1 MNLAIIISGL
11 IKGLKNLKPLL
22 KYKRIAYKAFLGV
35 LMGVLVACSVI
46 LYNKNKVLS
55 ERIEIANN
63 NIEAYQGML
72 NGSEQANNVLKL
84 DMSQLRNT
92 NDKLLSQIDSVRKE
106 LKIKPKVINTVATQ
120 TQTIYVSANKWV
132 RGQDIVKTILKDS
145 IYSDTIN
152 YNNLTKVAYTI
163 GKDTVSVKLDVKNQQ
178 FLYVYRS
185 RKYKNKKSFLK
196 RLFTLDFKK
205 VNVYKYEIVNTND
218 LLKTSDVRVIESI
231 NK

>member
-1 MNLAIIISGL
+1 MNIAMMISWL
-11 IKGLKNLKPLL
+11 LKNLKPLL

-35 LMGVLVACSVI
+35 LVGVLVAFSVI

-63 NIEAYQGML
+63 NIEAYQGII

-120 TQTIYVSANKWV
+120 TQTIYVSASKGV

-152 YNNLTKVAYTI
+152 YNDLTKVAYTI
-163 GKDTVSVKLDVKNQQ
+163 GRDTVSVKLDVKNQQ
-178 FLYVYRS
+178 FLYVYKS
-185 RKYKNKKSFLK
+185 RQYKNKKSFIK